1 MFENVTETVAWMMC
15 IFVGAIIAIIAFFVY
30 RQVKYVE
37 ETSNIYTELIR
48 LNARYHFH
56 NGILREYRIDE
67 RVSTKSKFDR
77 FDFDAELDK
86 HISANLE
93 HYLDLFKK
101 VYANQQGY
109 QQYIQRANEVLGQQ
123 SEKGAAKK
131 GLLYSTIEGYVC
143 KKCKLH
149 PILTTRFLC
158 SVSYSSPKG
167 KNQYH
172 KKQVYSLKDVQMHY
186 ENVLQKQ
193 RRITD
198 ETRRRQAER
207 AKMSPSLRYNVLKR
221 DHFRCQIC
229 GATQADGVK
238 LHVDH
243 IVPIAKGGKTELSNL
258 RTLCD
263 RCNLGKGSQS
273 E

>member
-1 MFENVTETVAWMMC
+1 MFENVTETGTWMMC
-15 IFVGAIIAIIAFFVY
+15 IFAVMIAVIAFLIY

-37 ETSNIYTELIR
+37 KTSNIYKELLR

-67 RVSTKSKFDR
+67 RVSAKSKFDR

-86 HISANLE
+86 HISANLD

-101 VYANQQGY
+101 IYANQQGY
-109 QQYIQRANEVLGQQ
+109 QQYIQQANDVLGQD

-131 GLLYSTIEGYVC
+131 GLFYAAIEGYVC
-143 KKCKLH
+143 KKRKLH
-149 PILTTRFLC
+149 PILTTRFLY

-193 RRITD
+193 KRITD

-207 AKMSPSLRYNVLKR
+207 AKMSLSLRYDVLKR
-221 DHFRCQIC
+221 DRFRCQIC

-243 IVPIAKGGKTELSNL
+243 IVPIARGGKTELSNL

-263 RCNLGKGSQS
+263 RCNLGKGSKS